1 MPEGV
6 AGRTRTEALFQEI
19 ARWVAGGETSYARQM
34 GVFPLVIAR
43 SEGPF
48 LYDED
53 GRRYIDYCC
62 GYGVN
67 LFGHNPPWL
76 VEAVF
81 QTIRTM
87 GPHFAFPHRLYA
99 EVGERIARFFPSI
112 EQVRFA
118 NSGTEAVMAAV
129 RLARAITGRPGLL
142 KFEGAYHGWADPVCV
157 GWGGSGPGSSAPESA
172 GVLPEAVAHVW
183 VCPFNDLEA
192 ARACMEAHGREIAA
206 ILVEPILGSGGLLT
220 PLPGFLEGLRALA
233 DRWGALLIFD
243 EVLTGFRVAP
253 GGAQA
258 LYGVRPDLTVL
269 GKILGGGFALAAFGG
284 PRELMKPVAEG
295 RVVHGGTY
303 TGSPTVLAAARAV
316 LDRLEE
322 EGPALYAMLEQRT
335 EALARGLEAAMRV
348 AGLIGHVRRAASMLL
363 PVLGVARSEEARS
376 WRDLAAL
383 QDAARYR
390 RFCEIL
396 VRHGIFAHRFPLG
409 RWFLSTAH
417 DERILQESIDRIA
430 QACEELAREA
440 G

>member
-1 MPEGV
+1 MSE
-6 AGRTRTEALFQEI
+6 RTVNSTRAQALFQEI

-34 GVFPLVIAR
+34 GTFPLVIAR

-76 VEAVF
+76 VEAVC

-99 EVGERIARFFPSI
+99 EVGERIAAFFPSI

-129 RLARAITGRPGLL
+129 RLARALTGRPGLV

-157 GWGGSGPGSSAPESA
+157 GWGPSDPEAPAPESA
-172 GVLPEAVAHVW
+172 GVLPDAVAHVW

-192 ARACMEAHGREIAA
+192 VRACMEAHGREIAA
-206 ILVEPILGSGGLLT
+206 ILVEPVLGSGGLLT
-220 PLPGFLEGLRALA
+220 PAPGFLEGLRALA

-284 PRELMKPVAEG
+284 PRELMRPVAEG

-316 LDRLEE
+316 LDRLRE
-322 EGPALYAMLEQRT
+322 EGAVLYAALAERT
-335 EALARGLEAAMRV
+335 ERLAQGIESAMRA
-348 AGLIGHVRRAASMLL
+348 AGLVGHVRRIASMLL
-363 PVLGVARSEEARS
+363 PVFGAAGSEGARTYRE
-376 WRDLAAL
+376 LAAL
-383 QDAARYR
+383 QDAPRYR
-390 RFCEIL
+390 RFCELL
-396 VRHGIFAHRFPLG
+396 VPHGVFAHRFPLG

-417 DERILQESIDRIA
+417 TEEIVEESLDRIA
-430 QACEELAREA
+430 RACMDLAREA

>member
-1 MPEGV
+1 MPEWTV
-6 AGRTRTEALFQEI
+6 SRTRSQELFQEI
-19 ARWVAGGETSYARQM
+19 AHWVAGGETSYARQM
-34 GVFPLVIAR
+34 GTFPLVIAR

-53 GRRYIDYCC
+53 GLRYIDYCC

-76 VEAVF
+76 VEAVCEA
-81 QTIRTM
+81 IRTM

-99 EVGERIARFFPSI
+99 EVGERIAAFFPSI

-118 NSGTEAVMAAV
+118 NSGTEAVMAVV
-129 RLARAITGRPGLL
+129 RLARAITGRPCIV

-157 GWGGSGPGSSAPESA
+157 GWQASGGEAPAPESA
-172 GVLPEAVAHVW
+172 GVLPEAVASVLL
-183 VCPFNDLEA
+183 CPFNDLEA
-192 ARACMEAHGREIAA
+192 VEACLEARGPDIAA
-206 ILVEPILGSGGLLT
+206 ILVEPVLGSGGLLQ
-220 PLPGFLEGLRALA
+220 PAPGFLQGLRALA
-233 DRWGALLIFD
+233 DRYGALLIFD
-243 EVLTGFRVAP
+243 EVLTGFRVSP

-284 PRELMKPVAEG
+284 PRELMQPVAEG

-316 LDRLEE
+316 LDRLAR
-322 EGPALYAMLEQRT
+322 EGPALYRTLTERT
-335 EALARGLEAAMRV
+335 ERLARGIEAAMRA
-348 AGLIGHVRRAASMLL
+348 AGVVGHARRIASMLL
-363 PVLGVARSEEARS
+363 PIFGSPSSDGARTY
-376 WRDLAAL
+376 RDLAAL

-390 RFCEIL
+390 RFCELL
-396 VRHGIFAHRFPLG
+396 VRYGVFAHRFPFG
-409 RWFLSTAH
+409 RWFLSAAH
-417 DERILQESIDRIA
+417 TEEILEESLHRIA
-430 QACEELAREA
+430 QACMDLAREM